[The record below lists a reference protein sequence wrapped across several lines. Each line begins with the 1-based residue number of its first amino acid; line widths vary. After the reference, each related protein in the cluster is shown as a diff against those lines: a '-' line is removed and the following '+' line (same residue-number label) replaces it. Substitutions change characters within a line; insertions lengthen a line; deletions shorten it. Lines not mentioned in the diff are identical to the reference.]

1 MKRNFTHENF
11 EAFLQRNADGLRM
24 RPSDKVWTGI
34 ARNLNRRR
42 RIFGFTLGVS
52 LLLLTGLGYYWNT
65 YPTASSL
72 RVSHPSQPVQ
82 EKISPQV
89 HNEETSIAFQS
100 SIPQQASLALRSMKP
115 TVRINDVVENKP
127 IAAENIFES
136 PVADSYFGENKQEA
150 ATEQMP
156 ASLSPADP
164 QTIESI
170 VNSYRGRKG
179 KVGLQI
185 YFTPTVSYRKLSDD
199 NIDNV
204 VTHKP
209 DFGFELGM
217 AVKYPVSKNVKLRAG
232 LQFNVNRYAIKTYN
246 SSPQMATIRLSD
258 RNGVD
263 FVNTST
269 SYNNLSGY
277 RSNWLENFYFGV
289 AAPLGIEVKLRGDEK
304 VQFGVAS
311 TLQPTYLL
319 GDRAYLISTDYKYYA
334 EVPRLIRHWNLNSNL
349 ETYVAYST
357 GHLKWQVGP
366 QVRYQLLSSFVKK
379 YPVKENLFDFGLKV
393 GVSLNNK

>member
-1 MKRNFTHENF
+1 MKRNFTNENF
-11 EAFLQRNADGLRM
+11 EGFLQQNADSLRM
-24 RPSDKVWTGI
+24 RPSDKVWSGI
-34 ARNLNRRR
+34 NRHLNRRR
-42 RIFGFTLGVS
+42 RILGFTLGFS
-52 LLLLTGLGYYWNT
+52 LLIITGIGYYFAGPSAGPASLNT
-65 YPTASSL
+65 PHSNK
-72 RVSHPSQPVQ
+72 PSTNNNAGISAPA
-82 EKISPQV
+82 EK
-89 HNEETSIAFQS
+89 TIAFQS
-100 SIPQQASLALRSMKP
+100 SIAQQASLILRAVKP
-115 TVRINDVVENKP
+115 AATVNNVVENLP
-127 IAAENIFES
+127 VASEDNFES
-136 PVADSYFGENKQEA
+136 PIVDSYEGDAIHEIRPQ
-150 ATEQMP
+150 QMP
-156 ASLSPADP
+156 PTLSAADP

-170 VNSYRGRKG
+170 VNSFRGRK
-179 KVGLQI
+179 KVGLQV
-185 YFTPTVSYRKLSDD
+185 YFTPTVSYRKLSDE

-289 AAPLGIEVKLRGDEK
+289 AAPLGVEVKLRGDDK
-304 VQFGVAS
+304 VQFGVAT

-334 EVPRLIRHWNLNSNL
+334 EVPRLIRHWNLNTNL

-357 GHLKWQVGP
+357 GHVHWQVGP

>member
-127 IAAENIFES
+127 NAAENIFES

>member
-1 MKRNFTHENF
+1 MKRNFTNENF
-11 EAFLQRNADGLRM
+11 EGFLQQNADSLRM
-24 RPSDKVWTGI
+24 RPSDKVWSGI
-34 ARNLNRRR
+34 NRHLNRRR
-42 RIFGFTLGVS
+42 RILGFTLGVS
-52 LLLLTGLGYYWNT
+52 LLVFTGLGYYWSG
-65 YPTASSL
+65 YPAVPSSL
-72 RVSHPSQPVQ
+72 NTSHPVKQGVD
-82 EKISPQV
+82 KAG
-89 HNEETSIAFQS
+89 SIHHDAENSIGFQS
-100 SIPQQASLALRSMKP
+100 SIRQQPSLALRVVKATP
-115 TVRINDVVENKP
+115 TINHVFENTP
-127 IAAENIFES
+127 IAENTFEA
-136 PVADSYFGENKQEA
+136 PVADSYFGDEKTEVS
-150 ATEQMP
+150 TEQLP
-156 ASLSPADP
+156 TKLSPADP

-170 VNSYRGRKG
+170 VNSFHGRKG
-179 KVGLQI
+179 KLGLQV
-185 YFTPTVSYRKLSDD
+185 YFTPTVSYRKLSDEK
-199 NIDNV
+199 IDNV

-209 DFGFELGM
+209 DFGFEVGM
-217 AVKYPVSKNVKLRAG
+217 AVKYPVSKNVKIRGG

-246 SSPQMATIRLSD
+246 SAPQMATIRLSD

-263 FVNTST
+263 FVNTPT
-269 SYNNLSGY
+269 SYNNLTGY
-277 RSNWLENFYFGV
+277 RSNWLENFYFQV
-289 AAPLGIEVKLRGDEK
+289 AAPLGVEVKLRGDDK

-334 EVPRLIRHWNLNSNL
+334 EVPRLIRHWNLNTNL

>member
-1 MKRNFTHENF
+1 MKRNFTNENF
-11 EAFLQRNADGLRM
+11 EGFLQQNADSLRM
-24 RPSDKVWTGI
+24 RPSDKVWSGI
-34 ARNLNRRR
+34 TRHLNRRK
-42 RIFGFTLGVS
+42 RILGFTLGFS
-52 LLLLTGLGYYWNT
+52 LLILTGIGYYFVG
-65 YPTASSL
+65 PTAGPASL
-72 RVSHPSQPVQ
+72 NTSHSNRPGTNRANISGHEEKTVS
-82 EKISPQV
+82 
-89 HNEETSIAFQS
+89 FQS
-100 SIPQQASLALRSMKP
+100 SISQKASLILHTIKP
-115 TVRINDVVENKP
+115 VATINNVIENSP
-127 IAAENIFES
+127 IAAHNDFES
-136 PVADSYFGENKQEA
+136 PVVDNYYGDRINGITPQ
-150 ATEQMP
+150 QMP
-156 ASLSPADP
+156 AILGAADP

-170 VNSYRGRKG
+170 VNSFRGKK

-185 YFTPTVSYRKLSDD
+185 YFTPTVSYRKLSDE

-289 AAPLGIEVKLRGDEK
+289 AAPLGVEVKLRGDDK
-304 VQFGVAS
+304 VQFGVAT

-334 EVPRLIRHWNLNSNL
+334 EVPRLIRHWNLNTNL

-357 GHLKWQVGP
+357 GHVHWQVGP